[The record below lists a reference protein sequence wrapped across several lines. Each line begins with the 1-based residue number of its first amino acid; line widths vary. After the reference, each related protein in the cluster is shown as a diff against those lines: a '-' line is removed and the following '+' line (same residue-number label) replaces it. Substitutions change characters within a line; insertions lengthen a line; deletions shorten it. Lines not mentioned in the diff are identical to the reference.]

1 MNKAVHSAMNSAPLE
16 LHPTRI
22 LRELS
27 SMKDLGTAESF
38 RRTREI
44 SEAMI
49 TRGEFD
55 PV

>member
-1 MNKAVHSAMNSAPLE
+1 MEAGWPRQLITRIFDEE
-16 LHPTRI
+16 LDRI

-38 RRTREI
+38 CRAREI
-44 SEAMI
+44 SRAMI